1 MRYRDDDEELSWLRD
16 GNNIEHCMLSGERL
30 RGEFW
35 RVVRVLKVET
45 CTGSRM
51 CSKKAGV
58 SLSRSQVKLA
68 EVSLVLRTMMFV
80 EPESP
85 VVSVVV
91 GRIRVPAPGPCA
103 CGIGLSQVLLSRT
116 G

>member
-1 MRYRDDDEELSWLRD
+1 MRYRGDDVELSWLCD
-16 GNNIEHCMLSGERL
+16 GNNIEHRMLSGVRL
-30 RGEFW
+30 RGEFG
-35 RVVRVLKVET
+35 RVVLTRRKVRGWHRSPYNTSCSRVRPVD
-45 CTGSRM
+45 
-51 CSKKAGV
+51 
-58 SLSRSQVKLA
+58 SLA
-68 EVSLVLRTMMFV
+68 LRTAKYA

-91 GRIRVPAPGPCA
+91 GRIRVPALGLCA